1 MTQLQ
6 SSSAATAGAPI
17 KLREMLEQCEVRLAE
32 TGCYDGVT
40 KLTLKAESPLKYE
53 SLHTRLR
60 SSVVSARETSKRIS
74 ASPGVREVGESVVGL
89 YTPEGDSVVFS
100 FGIMVHVHTMSR
112 FIKWMVRND
121 YQDDP
126 GIRPGDI
133 FANNDAFIGNVQVPD
148 VMDVVPIFY
157 NGELI
162 AWAGAVCHELEVG
175 GVTPGGDV
183 YLAQER
189 FTEGLFVCAEKI
201 GENDQIRRDY
211 LIRVER
217 NLRSPIYW
225 ILDEKAK
232 VSACLEVREK
242 VLELVEEVGV
252 DYFKRATKE
261 YIEEGR
267 RAHLERMKVQTVPGR
282 YRGATFFGHLYK
294 NKPGVLPMANKDQLV
309 PIPVDLTIDRNGLMT
324 LDFEGTGPWGWNS
337 NNCCEAAMEGGFFV
351 SLTQFMDFDGKV
363 NDGAWLATRLRL
375 PSGTWTN
382 PDSIMVATACSW
394 ALLLPAFG
402 TYHRL
407 MSRAFLARG
416 FKEEI
421 FVGQV
426 NTPFFEGG
434 GISQYGTRFG
444 GSNFELAAGGSG
456 ARGIMDGLDTGYAG
470 WNPESDMGNV
480 EIWELS
486 LPILYLGRKIWPDS
500 AGAGRFRGGA
510 GFTSLY
516 KIHHTPMFMLT
527 TAIHS
532 GKVFDNAGMCGGY
545 PAPTALY
552 HYAIRDTNLTELI
565 AAQKP
570 LPHFEGDPHDPDPRR
585 LVQGDFEFS
594 EGGYIGRPFKD
605 GDLFEHFYN
614 AGGGY
619 GDPIERDPELVRK
632 DLENGIVTP
641 RAARQIYHVDAHS
654 DDGRTYNVDVAKTE
668 QLRSEERR
676 QRLAGGVPVSEWRKQ
691 ERERI
696 LNREFVPEVL
706 EMYRDSMHLSSKW
719 KDEFATFWQL
729 PADFSI

>member
-6 SSSAATAGAPI
+6 AGPTATSETPI
-17 KLREMLEQCEVRLAE
+17 KFHEMLEQSESRLAE
-32 TGCYDGVT
+32 TGCYDGIT
-40 KLTLKAESPLKYE
+40 DLALKAEDPLKYE

-60 SSVVSARETSKRIS
+60 STVVSARETSKRIS
-74 ASPGVREVGESVVGL
+74 ASPGIREVGECVVGL

-121 YQDDP
+121 YEDDP

-148 VMDVVPIFY
+148 VMDVTPIFH

-183 YLAQER
+183 YLAHER

-201 GENDQIRRDY
+201 GENDKIRRDY
-211 LIRVER
+211 LLRVER

-232 VSACLEVREK
+232 VSACLEVRDK
-242 VLELVEEVGV
+242 VLDLVGEMGVG
-252 DYFKRATKE
+252 YFKQAIKE
-261 YIEEGR
+261 YVEEGR
-267 RAHLERMKVQTVPGR
+267 RAHLERMKVQTIPGR
-282 YRGATFFGHLYK
+282 YRGATFFGQLYK
-294 NKPGVLPMANKDQLV
+294 DKPGVLPMANKDELV
-309 PIPVDLTIDRNGLMT
+309 PIPVDLTIYREGFMN
-324 LDFEGTGPWGWNS
+324 LDFEGTGPWGWNA
-337 NNCCEAAMEGGFFV
+337 NNCCEAAMEGGLFV
-351 SLTQFMDFDGKV
+351 SLTQLMDFDGKV
-363 NDGAWLATRLRL
+363 NDGAWLATKMNL
-375 PSGTWTN
+375 PPGTWTN
-382 PDSIMVATACSW
+382 PDNIMVATACSW

-402 TYHRL
+402 VFHRL

-416 FKEEI
+416 FKEEV

-444 GSNFELAAGGSG
+444 GSNFELAEGGSG
-456 ARGIMDGLDTGYAG
+456 ARAIMDGIDTGYAG
-470 WNPESDMGNV
+470 WNPESDMGNA

-500 AGAGRFRGGA
+500 AGVGKFRGGT

-516 KIHHTPMFMLT
+516 KIHHTPMFTLT

-594 EGGYIGRPFKD
+594 EGGYIGRPFRD

-619 GDPIERDPELVRK
+619 GDPIERDPELGRK

-641 RAARQIYHVDAHS
+641 RDARQIYHVDGQS
-654 DDGRTYNVDVAKTE
+654 DDGRTHSVDSGTTE
-668 QLRSEERR
+668 RLRAAERSE
-676 QRLAGGVPVSEWRKQ
+676 RLRDAVPVSDWIAQ
-691 ERERI
+691 ERDRI
-696 LNREFVPEVL
+696 LNHQFAQEVL
-706 EMYRDSMHLSSKW
+706 VMYRESMRLSPRW
-719 KDEFATFWQL
+719 KENFASFWQL
-729 PADFSI
+729 PADFSL

>member
-1 MTQLQ
+1 
-6 SSSAATAGAPI
+6 
-17 KLREMLEQCEVRLAE
+17 
-32 TGCYDGVT
+32 
-40 KLTLKAESPLKYE
+40 
-53 SLHTRLR
+53 
-60 SSVVSARETSKRIS
+60 
-74 ASPGVREVGESVVGL
+74 
-89 YTPEGDSVVFS
+89 
-100 FGIMVHVHTMSR
+100 
-112 FIKWMVRND
+112 
-121 YQDDP
+121 
-126 GIRPGDI
+126 
-133 FANNDAFIGNVQVPD
+133 
-148 VMDVVPIFY
+148 
-157 NGELI
+157 
-162 AWAGAVCHELEVG
+162 
-175 GVTPGGDV
+175 
-183 YLAQER
+183 
-189 FTEGLFVCAEKI
+189 
-201 GENDQIRRDY
+201 
-211 LIRVER
+211 
-217 NLRSPIYW
+217 
-225 ILDEKAK
+225 
-232 VSACLEVREK
+232 
-242 VLELVEEVGV
+242 
-252 DYFKRATKE
+252 
-261 YIEEGR
+261 
-267 RAHLERMKVQTVPGR
+267 
-282 YRGATFFGHLYK
+282 
-294 NKPGVLPMANKDQLV
+294 
-309 PIPVDLTIDRNGLMT
+309 MT

-641 RAARQIYHVDAHS
+641 RAARQIYHVDAPS
-654 DDGRTYNVDVAKTE
+654 GDGRTYNVDVAKTE
-668 QLRSEERR
+668 QLRSEERSR
-676 QRLAGGVPVSEWRKQ
+676 RLAEGVPVSEWRKQ
-691 ERERI
+691 EREHI

-706 EMYRDSMHLSSKW
+706 EMYRDSMQLSSKW

-729 PADFSI
+729 PTDFSI